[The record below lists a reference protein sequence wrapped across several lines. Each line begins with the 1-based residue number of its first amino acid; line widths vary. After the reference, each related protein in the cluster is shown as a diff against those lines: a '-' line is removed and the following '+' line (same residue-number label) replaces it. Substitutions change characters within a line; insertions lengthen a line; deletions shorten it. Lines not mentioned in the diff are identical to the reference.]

1 MEEIRVFVDPPGEHI
16 KEELEARGWSQRDLA
31 YVLGMTEQQLN
42 PLLSGKHRITP
53 DMARLLGD
61 AFDVPAE
68 FFANLQKQYDLAKA
82 KSPDPAVKLRATLQS
97 AYPIREMIRRGW
109 LEESDPALLEL
120 QVTRFFEARSISDIP
135 KFGNDDSIPAF
146 AAKRSHYDDD
156 PAPQIAWLYRVRQI
170 AKDIKCKPYNASKLR
185 NALGRLR
192 SLITDPESIG
202 DVADILAEAGVR
214 LVIVEWLPGMKVDGV
229 CTWLDDDSP
238 VIGLSTLHDRLDN
251 FWFVLRH
258 EIEHVLCGHGKVR
271 AILDNLEDFEANS
284 AANIAAEEDIANEA
298 AANFC
303 IPKEKM
309 DSFFARKEPYIGER
323 DVIGFAARMEVHPA
337 IVVGQVQHR
346 RKLNGHK
353 NPYAFLRKYQIPVR
367 RFVTAK
373 AVTDGWGSVA
383 HAEL

>member
-1 MEEIRVFVDPPGEHI
+1 MDEIRVFVDPPGEHI

-42 PLLSGKHRITP
+42 PLLSGKHRISP
-53 DMARLLGD
+53 DMARALGD

-68 FFANLQKQYDLAKA
+68 FFANLQKQFDLARSKN
-82 KSPDPAVKLRATLQS
+82 PDPAVKLRATLQ
-97 AYPIREMIRRGW
+97 AVYPIREMIRRGW

-135 KFGNDDSIPAF
+135 KFGNDNSVPSF
-146 AAKRSHYDDD
+146 AAKQTHYDDH

-170 AKDIKCKPYNASKLR
+170 AKGVKCAPYSAEKLR
-185 NALGRLR
+185 RAIAQLR
-192 SLITDPESIG
+192 NFIPDPESIG
-202 DVADILAEAGVR
+202 DVAELLANAGVR
-214 LVIVEWLPGMKVDGV
+214 FVVVEWLPGMKVDGV
-229 CTWLDDDSP
+229 CTWLDDNSP

-258 EIEHVLCGHGKVR
+258 EIEHILMGHGKVR
-271 AILDNLEDFEANS
+271 AILDNLEDIEAN
-284 AANIAAEEDIANEA
+284 NVVNVVAEEEVANA
-298 AANFC
+298 AAGDFC

-309 DSFFARKEPYIGER
+309 DSFFARKEPYISER
-323 DVIGFAARMEVHPA
+323 DVIGFATRMEVHPA
-337 IVVGQVQHR
+337 IVVGQIQHR
-346 RKLNGHK
+346 RKLNNHK
-353 NPYAFLRKYQIPVR
+353 NPFAYLRKYQVSVR

-383 HAEL
+383 QADL